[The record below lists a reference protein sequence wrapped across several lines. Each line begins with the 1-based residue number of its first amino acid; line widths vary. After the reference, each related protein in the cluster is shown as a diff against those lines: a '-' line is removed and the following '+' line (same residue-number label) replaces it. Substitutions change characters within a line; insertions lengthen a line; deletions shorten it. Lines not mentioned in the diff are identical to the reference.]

1 VGEGFSFSATIEAS
15 YSGAFLMAERIDD
28 TVKLSRNTVLG
39 RIAAVDISRETYMR
53 DYAESF
59 HEWLEGVVYKMS
71 PVSRTHSK
79 LTAYFSRLFEVYFEH
94 RPIAELELA
103 PFVMKMEKSSRE
115 PDLQIILN
123 ESQAKFEET
132 YTDGAADICIEVV
145 SPSNEATDYGV
156 KLREY
161 EEGGVKEYWIIDPM
175 RQECLFYRLNDAG
188 VYKTIQTK
196 DGIYS
201 SPLLPDFQLDTS
213 VLWTKNLPKYTQV
226 SKMVKKMLEKAE

>member
-1 VGEGFSFSATIEAS
+1 LPSLSATIEEEHLGVS
-15 YSGAFLMAERIDD
+15 PMAERIDD

-39 RIAAVDISRETYMR
+39 RIAAVDVAWDDYMR

-59 HEWLEGVVYKMS
+59 HEWTEGIVYKMS

-79 LTAYFSRLFEVYFEH
+79 LTAYFNRLLEVYFEY
-94 RPIAELELA
+94 RPIGELELA

-123 ESQAKFEET
+123 DSQAKFEET

-175 RQECLFYRLNDAG
+175 RQECLFYRLNDAKVYKAIQSQDG
-188 VYKTIQTK
+188 VYT
-196 DGIYS
+196 
-201 SPLLPDFQLDTS
+201 SPLLPDFQLDTKI
-213 VLWTKNLPKYTQV
+213 LWTKNLPKYGQV
-226 SKMVKKMLEKAE
+226 EKMVKKMLEKAE

>member
-1 VGEGFSFSATIEAS
+1 
-15 YSGAFLMAERIDD
+15 MAERIDD
-28 TVKLSRNTVLG
+28 TVKLSRNTALG
-39 RIAAVDISRETYMR
+39 RIIAVDVSQEAYMQT
-53 DYAESF
+53 YAESF
-59 HEWLEGVVYKMS
+59 HEWVGGVVYKMS

-94 RPIAELELA
+94 RPIGELELA

-115 PDLQIILN
+115 PDLQLILN
-123 ESQAKFEET
+123 DSHAKLEET

-175 RQECLFYRLNDAG
+175 RQECIFYRLNDAKI
-188 VYKTIQTK
+188 YKTIQSQ
-196 DGIYS
+196 DGVYH

-213 VLWTKNLPKYTQV
+213 ILWAKTLPKYSQV
-226 SKMVKKMLEKAE
+226 SKMVKQMLAKGE